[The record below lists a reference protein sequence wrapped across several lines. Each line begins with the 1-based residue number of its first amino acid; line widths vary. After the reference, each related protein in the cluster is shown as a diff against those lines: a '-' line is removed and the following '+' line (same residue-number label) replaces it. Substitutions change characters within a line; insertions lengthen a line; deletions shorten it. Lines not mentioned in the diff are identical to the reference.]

1 MISYRVTDTAIREHV
16 KTETGHFTMNG
27 RHYTFV
33 RLEMPKA
40 VFDQLI
46 SETKKPKAQ

>member
-1 MISYRVTDTAIREHV
+1 
-16 KTETGHFTMNG
+16 MNG
-27 RHYTFV
+27 KHHTFV

-46 SETKKPKAQ
+46 AESKARKQ